1 MGMGDA
7 WLLAPL
13 PAGPFVPPRP
23 LGQPLPRRGDWL
35 SIAAIGASFVL
46 VFPVLADLLDKID
59 GGVLPEPGL
68 SGWDWIEYAG
78 FNLRLGF
85 AVDQLTIVMLVV
97 VSFVAFMVAVY
108 SVGYMKGDP
117 HYGWFFTCMSLFA
130 AAMLTLVLADNFL
143 LLYIAW
149 EGVGFCSYLLIRF
162 WDERR
167 SAGAAAKKAFVTTRI
182 GDVGLLIGI
191 IMLWRAT
198 GTFEMRETFAAAKAG
213 GLSDPHHTT
222 V

>member
-1 MGMGDA
+1 MIGMEEA
-7 WLLAPL
+7 WLLPAIPL
-13 PAGPFVPPRP
+13 AAFVV
-23 LGQPLPRRGDWL
+23 LLLVGAYLPRHGDWL
-35 SIAAIGASFVL
+35 SIAAIGSVFVL
-46 VFPVLADLLDKID
+46 FFFVLADLLDVVNVE
-59 GGVLPEPGL
+59 GALPVH
-68 SGWDWIEYAG
+68 SGWDWISYAG

-85 AVDQLTIVMLVV
+85 MVDQITIVMLVV
-97 VSFVAFMVAVY
+97 VSFVSLMVQVY

-117 HYGWFFTCMSLFA
+117 HYGWFFTAMSLFA

-149 EGVGFCSYLLIRF
+149 EGVGFCSYLLIGF
-162 WDERR
+162 WNDRR
-167 SAGAAAKKAFVTTRI
+167 SAAEAAKKVFITTRI

-198 GTFEMRETFAAAKAG
+198 GTFDMVEIFEEIGRASCRER
-213 GLSDPHHTT
+213 

>member
-1 MGMGDA
+1 MGMGEA
-7 WLLAPL
+7 WLLAAL
-13 PAGPFVPPRP
+13 PAGAFVI
-23 LGQPLPRRGDWL
+23 LLLFGQYLPRRGDWL

-59 GGVLPEPGL
+59 GGVLSAPGL
-68 SGWDWIEYAG
+68 SGWDWIKYAG

-97 VSFVAFMVAVY
+97 VTFVALMVQVY

-149 EGVGFCSYLLIRF
+149 EGVGFCSYLLIGF
-162 WDERR
+162 WFARTYPDPKRI
-167 SAGAAAKKAFVTTRI
+167 TRI
-182 GDVGLLIGI
+182 
-191 IMLWRAT
+191 T
-198 GTFEMRETFAAAKAG
+198 PG
-213 GLSDPHHTT
+213 GPRRRR
-222 V
+222 